1 MVAVRD
7 YRAAMLYF
15 ILKAAISGVLV
26 ALVSEVARRFPG
38 WGGLLASLPVVS
50 LLAMIWTWRDSGDAL
65 KVAALSQSTFWFVV
79 PSLPLFLIIPAL
91 IRGGAGFWAAIGIA
105 CAITLALYAAFFWIA
120 PRLGIAL

>member
-1 MVAVRD
+1 MVAVSD

-91 IRGGAGFWAAIGIA
+91 IRGGIGFWAAIGIA

-120 PRLGIAL
+120 PRLGIML

>member
-50 LLAMIWTWRDSGDAL
+50 LLAMIWIWRDSGDAL

-91 IRGGAGFWAAIGIA
+91 IRGGIGFWAAIGIS